1 MKRNFFIKNLNVL
14 TIKRFSSKT
23 NTDRYV
29 KIENFYQFMDENVM
43 MKEKK
48 YENKK
53 IDDETVLISVVKCP
67 MTGSNLEASEE
78 GLKIGVKLTI
88 I

>member
-48 YENKK
+48 
-53 IDDETVLISVVKCP
+53 
-67 MTGSNLEASEE
+67 
-78 GLKIGVKLTI
+78 
-88 I
+88 